1 MSKWEI
7 NKIDGTETEWT
18 KPVDLS
24 ESEVKVLLERLVCMD
39 LCKDEIISAS
49 TKDDCSLLEVRQNKG
64 AKKVSFTCG
73 ENPHYIAVSC
83 D

>member
-18 KPVDLS
+18 EPVDLS

-39 LCKDEIISAS
+39 RCKD
-49 TKDDCSLLEVRQNKG
+49 
-64 AKKVSFTCG
+64 
-73 ENPHYIAVSC
+73 
-83 D
+83 